1 MTVSSKDSFT
11 NYFSGGSESF
21 KGTAQSVSQTFLTGR
36 ILEFTTDRWPLQ
48 LSIQFAWSSFQ
59 ARVQALKKIFPD
71 YEDNAPTMSES
82 AFNRMTYPRWVEKN
96 ENELE
101 STPRPISEP
110 PSPVSTRPSSP
121 ERRSRPS
128 SPGARCWH
136 WSALFRN
143 KISILGQS
151 TAWTATIVQVTTR
164 RRSWMPW
171 ILTKIRKCWL

>member
-11 NYFSGGSESF
+11 DYFSGGSESF

-82 AFNRMTYPRWVEKN
+82 AFNRMTYPRWVGKKKIN
-96 ENELE
+96 LIQLLGRYLN
-101 STPRPISEP
+101 RPVQFP
-110 PSPVSTRPSSP
+110 P
-121 ERRSRPS
+121 
-128 SPGARCWH
+128 
-136 WSALFRN
+136 ALQVLREGVGLAV
-143 KISILGQS
+143 LGQG
-151 TAWTATIVQVTTR
+151 ADIGVHC
-164 RRSWMPW
+164 
-171 ILTKIRKCWL
+171 LETKFQF